1 MKFQEGET
9 MTTKTA
15 NHVSARNQISGTI
28 AEIQK
33 GQAMSVVTVAAQ
45 GHTIMSA
52 ITNQAVQELGLRQHD
67 EVVALIKATEGLIA
81 KGDAGAMKISARNKV
96 SGRVTHVERG
106 AAMATVTLDARNWT
120 LTTAITRQAA
130 DDLRLAPGDQVTA
143 LFKATEVLL
152 QKA

>member
-1 MKFQEGET
+1 MPTGIVNQL
-9 MTTKTA
+9 
-15 NHVSARNQISGTI
+15 SARNQISGTI

-33 GQAMSVVTVAAQ
+33 GAAMSVVTVSAQ
-45 GHTIMSA
+45 GHTITSA

-67 EVVALIKATEGLIA
+67 AVIAVIKATEGMIT

-96 SGRVTHVERG
+96 SGRITRVDKG
-106 AAMATVTLDARNWT
+106 PAMAAVSLDANNWK

-130 DDLRLAPGDQVTA
+130 DDLELEQGDQVTA

>member
-1 MKFQEGET
+1 
-9 MTTKTA
+9 MTTKIA
-15 NHVSARNQISGTI
+15 NQVSARNQISGTI

-33 GQAMSVVTVAAQ
+33 GEAMSVVTVSAQ
-45 GHTIMSA
+45 GHTITSA
-52 ITNQAVQELGLRQHD
+52 ITNQAVKELGLRQHD
-67 EVVALIKATEGLIA
+67 GVIALIKATEGIIT
-81 KGDAGAMKISARNKV
+81 KGDAGAMKISARNRV
-96 SGRVTHVERG
+96 SGRVSHIDRG
-106 AAMATVTLDARNWT
+106 AAMAAVTLDAQNWT

>member
-1 MKFQEGET
+1 MPTGI
-9 MTTKTA
+9 A
-15 NHVSARNQISGTI
+15 NQISARNQISGTI
-28 AEIQK
+28 ADIKE
-33 GQAMSVVTVAAQ
+33 GAAMSVITVSAN

-67 EVVALIKATEGLIA
+67 GVIALIKATEGIIT

-96 SGRVTHVERG
+96 SGRITRIDKG
-106 AAMATVTLDARNWT
+106 PAMAAVSLDANNWK

-130 DDLRLAPGDQVTA
+130 DDLQLAQGDQVTA

>member
-1 MKFQEGET
+1 

-15 NHVSARNQISGTI
+15 NQVSARNQISGTI

-33 GQAMSVVTVAAQ
+33 GQAMSVVTVSAQ
-45 GHTIMSA
+45 GHTILSA

-67 EVVALIKATEGLIA
+67 EVIALIKATEGIIA

-96 SGRVTHVERG
+96 SGRVMQVEKG
-106 AAMATVTLDARNWT
+106 AAMAAVTLDAHNWT

-130 DDLRLAPGDQVTA
+130 DDLRLTPGDQVTA